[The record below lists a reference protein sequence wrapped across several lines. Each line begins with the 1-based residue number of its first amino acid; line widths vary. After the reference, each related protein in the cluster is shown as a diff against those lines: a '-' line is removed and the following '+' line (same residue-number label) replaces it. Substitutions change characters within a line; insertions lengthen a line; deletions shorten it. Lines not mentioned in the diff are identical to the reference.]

1 MIRTCRLTT
10 SAVLLMLLAVIGCDE
25 PPDTRDQR
33 LVDLAK
39 ESLKRQAE
47 QNKQMADQSKAI
59 VEESRKLAEATKELV
74 AHDAKARQELVAA
87 HDRLTAQLDRQRAA
101 IDAGR
106 DQLEQERRKIAGQ
119 RYRDPLVAAAIQN
132 VGLTI
137 ACMLPLVICVFVLRQ
152 MGRTEPDDQAV
163 AELLV
168 HELTT
173 DKPLLLT
180 GPTMKPPEQVGIES
194 GVNASPSNGQP
205 ESHALSS

>member
-1 MIRTCRLTT
+1 MTG
-10 SAVLLMLLAVIGCDE
+10 AALLMLLPVTGCDE
-25 PPDTRDQR
+25 PPDMRDQR

-47 QNKQMADQSKAI
+47 QNKQMADQSRAI

-106 DQLEQERRKIAGQ
+106 DQLEKERRTIANQ

-173 DKPLLLT
+173 DKPLLLA
-180 GPTMKPPEQVGIES
+180 GPVMKPPEQVSIES
-194 GVNASPSNGQP
+194 GVNESPSNGQP
-205 ESHALSS
+205 ESRALPS